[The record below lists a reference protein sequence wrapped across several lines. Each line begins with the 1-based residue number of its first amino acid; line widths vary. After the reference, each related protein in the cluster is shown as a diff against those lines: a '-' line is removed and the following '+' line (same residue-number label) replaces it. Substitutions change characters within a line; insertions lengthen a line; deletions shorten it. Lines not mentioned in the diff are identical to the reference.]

1 MDHFSKLTPY
11 QQQILMQKANESQ
24 IRENSSIMINLS
36 KACFE
41 QCVFKFPSKI
51 LDKDESHCI
60 ENCAQRFV
68 KSAERIAL
76 RTQMVLSEEAQ
87 QRERDKNEE
96 K

>member
-1 MDHFSKLTPY
+1 MDHFSKLSPH

-24 IRENSSIMINLS
+24 MRENSSIMINLS
-36 KACFE
+36 KTCFD
-41 QCVFKFPSKI
+41 QCVHKFPSKI

-76 RTQMVLSEEAQ
+76 RTQMCLSGDAK
-87 QRERDKNEE
+87 QRERENDQK